1 MGSSQ
6 IKPACSSPGSGGP
19 GGSARTMP
27 WHYTCSRS
35 TLRRP
40 IRVPRIRRRRAAPAG
55 TSWSSSAA
63 PRRRPFLTFGGCPP
77 VAGSSRRDRR
87 GGAYPSYDGHAV
99 EAESAG
105 GRDSRPQA
113 PQQIREVTSAPAT
126 SYASSLS
133 ALGVFTGNDTTG
145 TGESTLSNS
154 SRRAW

>member
-1 MGSSQ
+1 MFQVNLASADSG
-6 IKPACSSPGSGGP
+6 PADP
-19 GGSARTMP
+19 T
-27 WHYTCSRS
+27 
-35 TLRRP
+35 
-40 IRVPRIRRRRAAPAG
+40 PAG
-55 TSWSSSAA
+55 GTGRDKLVLVGCTPGFGGDRPGR
-63 PRRRPFLTFGGCPP
+63 PRGNLASRGRPFLTFGGSPP
-77 VAGSSRRDRR
+77 KAGSSRRDRR
-87 GGAYPSYDGHAV
+87 GGAYPGYDGHAV

-133 ALGVFTGNDTTG
+133 VLGVFTGNDTTG